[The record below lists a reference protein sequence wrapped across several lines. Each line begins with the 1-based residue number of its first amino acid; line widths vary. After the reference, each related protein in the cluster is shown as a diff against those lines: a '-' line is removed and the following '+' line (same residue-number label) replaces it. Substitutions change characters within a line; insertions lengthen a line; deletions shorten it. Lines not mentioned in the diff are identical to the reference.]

1 MPDHIVHVWTNIVK
15 FLGLFMPKLTKSA
28 VKGLRKQLIWGF
40 YMLKENL
47 VIRIKI
53 HEIQN
58 K

>member
-1 MPDHIVHVWTNIVK
+1 
-15 FLGLFMPKLTKSA
+15 MPKLTKSA
-28 VKGLRKQLIWGF
+28 VKELRKQLIWGF